1 MLLTAHSRQC
11 TCGRAADGS
20 DSRTQREHALAGE
33 IREEEEEE
41 EGESE
46 QEVRRLSSIAT
57 GMERRV
63 PGREASRDEARLRAA
78 SPLGAWWLA
87 ADVLSRPVN
96 TGDCVQRGEEHEG
109 EAKQHNHSNNRAK
122 KKSDLALIKQI
133 VPTETL
139 YLVLCGLKFTLRTR
153 AAFTL
158 ACPKSAARCKRI
170 VLYLW
175 LKSGFSLQRLSGSQG

>member
-1 MLLTAHSRQC
+1 MLLTAHSRQR
-11 TCGRAADGS
+11 TCGQAADGS

-33 IREEEEEE
+33 IREEEE

-78 SPLGAWWLA
+78 GPLGAWWLA

-109 EAKQHNHSNNRAK
+109 EAERHNHSNNRAK
-122 KKSDLALIKQI
+122 KISDLALIKQM

-139 YLVLCGLKFTLRTR
+139 YLVLCGLELTLRTR
-153 AAFTL
+153 AA
-158 ACPKSAARCKRI
+158 
-170 VLYLW
+170 
-175 LKSGFSLQRLSGSQG
+175 LKVRLDANALFCICD